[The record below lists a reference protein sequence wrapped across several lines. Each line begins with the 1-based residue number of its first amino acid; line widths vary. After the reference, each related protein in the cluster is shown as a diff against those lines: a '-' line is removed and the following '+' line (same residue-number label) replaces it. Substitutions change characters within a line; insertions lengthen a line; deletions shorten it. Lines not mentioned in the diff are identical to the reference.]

1 MEGVPLSFMDDDV
14 NQLDLQAQEDNFYMS
29 ELPSSPAEEV
39 PVNQSSMLCNDQAGQ
54 KTLVDNDVINDSIQ
68 QTMMEGAPPSFVDD
82 FDTLMSELPTSFP
95 QTMITMGGL
104 DGTSSS
110 WINQNGPNWPQTPSS
125 EQQWGN
131 ELPMSNQVPGMLP
144 QPPMNQCSRQF
155 PYQSNQVPIMHNQYD
170 PQCSTMLPEPSQTLR
185 SLFFPVCLSK
195 PVTIH
200 LEKNLFLPA
209 DTSKKS

>member
-1 MEGVPLSFMDDDV
+1 MEGVPPSFMDDDV
-14 NQLDLQAQEDNFYMS
+14 NQWDLQAQEDNFNMS
-29 ELPSSPAEEV
+29 ELPSSF
-39 PVNQSSMLCNDQAGQ
+39 NQSSMLCNYQAGQ
-54 KTLVDNDVINDSIQ
+54 KTLVDNDVIYDSIQ

-82 FDTLMSELPTSFP
+82 TLMSELQPSFP
-95 QTMITMGGL
+95 QTMTTMGHL

-110 WINQNGPNWPQTPSS
+110 WMNQNGPNWQQTPSS
-125 EQQWGN
+125 EQQWTN

-185 SLFFPVCLSK
+185 QEEEAAARIQVYLYSIF
-195 PVTIH
+195 H
-200 LEKNLFLPA
+200 
-209 DTSKKS
+209 